1 MPSASVVAEAER
13 AMSLRRAAQ
22 ASPTADKRNSPAG
35 LDKVPS
41 HKDDRQSVPRNGIE
55 SQLFAG
61 RIQPRGAALTL
72 RRTLTSLPLL
82 LAVASLAGPASA
94 QESGGGIVDEVRVGA
109 LAHDVTLGGSH
120 VESGVDINAE
130 ILFRSPSFLSFAFS
144 PRPHLGG
151 SVNSDGNT
159 DQVYLGLTWEAT
171 LFRGM
176 FRQGD
181 RLFVDLSL
189 GGAYQ
194 DGYLNGA
201 PPDRKRLG
209 SSILFRESVEIG
221 YGLTPAV
228 SVSAFVDH
236 ISNANLA
243 GHNAGITNV
252 GGRIGYKF

>member
-1 MPSASVVAEAER
+1 M
-13 AMSLRRAAQ
+13 LR
-22 ASPTADKRNSPAG
+22 S
-35 LDKVPS
+35 
-41 HKDDRQSVPRNGIE
+41 
-55 SQLFAG
+55 
-61 RIQPRGAALTL
+61 
-72 RRTLTSLPLL
+72 TLTSLPLL
-82 LAVASLAGPASA
+82 LAVAVPINPAWA
-94 QESGGGIVDEVRVGA
+94 QGNGGGIVDEIRVGA

-120 VESGVDINAE
+120 VESGIDINAE
-130 ILFRSPSFLSFAFS
+130 ILFKSPSFLSFAFS

-159 DQVYLGLTWEAT
+159 NQVYFGLTWEAT
-171 LFRGM
+171 LFRGI

-189 GGAYQ
+189 GGAYH

-221 YGLTPAV
+221 YGVTPAV
-228 SVSAFVDH
+228 SISAFVDH

-243 GHNAGITNV
+243 SHNAGITNV